1 MNQITKTL
9 LLTALAAGFSSQA
22 AARDVHHRWCAEEA
36 PVEQPVVEDPIVK
49 SERINLS
56 ADALFRFNQSD
67 AADMLPEG
75 KATLDRLA
83 ENLVSRQ
90 AHIDSITLTGHTDRL
105 GSEQY
110 NYNLGLRRAQTV
122 KDYLQSKGVQA
133 PISVASAGES
143 QPVTTTCTGTRAT
156 AALKACLQP
165 DRRVTVDISGT
176 AAQE

>member
-90 AHIDSITLTGHTDRL
+90 AHIDSIALTGHTDRL

-110 NYNLGLRRAQTV
+110 NYNLGLRRSQTV
-122 KDYLQSKGVQA
+122 KDDLQGKGVQA

-143 QPVTTTCTGTRAT
+143 QPVTTACTGIRAT
-156 AALKACLQP
+156 EALKACLQP

>member
-36 PVEQPVVEDPIVK
+36 PVAQPVVAEPQV
-49 SERINLS
+49 ERINLS

-90 AHIDSITLTGHTDRL
+90 AHIDGIALTGHTDRL

-110 NYNLGLRRAQTV
+110 NYNLGLQRAQTV
-122 KDYLQSKGVQA
+122 KNYLQGKGVQA

-143 QPVTTTCTGTRAT
+143 QPVTTACTGTRAT

-176 AAQE
+176 AAQ

>member
-9 LLTALAAGFSSQA
+9 LLTALATGLSSQA

-36 PVEQPVVEDPIVK
+36 PVAQPVVAEPQV
-49 SERINLS
+49 ERINLS
-56 ADALFRFNQSD
+56 ADALFQFNQSD

-90 AHIDSITLTGHTDRL
+90 AHIDGIALTGHTDRL

-110 NYNLGLRRAQTV
+110 NYNLGLQRAQTV
-122 KDYLQSKGVQA
+122 KNYLQGKGVQA

-143 QPVTTTCTGTRAT
+143 QPVTTACTGTRAT

-176 AAQE
+176 AAQ

>member
-9 LLTALAAGFSSQA
+9 LLTALAAGLSSQA

-36 PVEQPVVEDPIVK
+36 PVAQPVVAEPQV
-49 SERINLS
+49 ERINLS

-83 ENLVSRQ
+83 ENLVSCQ
-90 AHIDSITLTGHTDRL
+90 AHIDGIALTGHTDRL

-110 NYNLGLRRAQTV
+110 NYNLGLQRAQTV
-122 KDYLQSKGVQA
+122 KTYLQGKGVQA

-143 QPVTTTCTGTRAT
+143 QPVTTACTGTRAT

-176 AAQE
+176 AAQ

>member
-9 LLTALAAGFSSQA
+9 LLTALAAGLSSQA

-36 PVEQPVVEDPIVK
+36 PVAQPVVAEPQV
-49 SERINLS
+49 ERINLS

-90 AHIDSITLTGHTDRL
+90 AHIDGIALTGHTDRL

-110 NYNLGLRRAQTV
+110 NSNLGLQRAQTV
-122 KDYLQSKGVQA
+122 KNYLQGKDVQA

-143 QPVTTTCTGTRAT
+143 QPVTTACTGTRAT

-176 AAQE
+176 AAQ

>member
-1 MNQITKTL
+1 
-9 LLTALAAGFSSQA
+9 
-22 AARDVHHRWCAEEA
+22 
-36 PVEQPVVEDPIVK
+36 
-49 SERINLS
+49 
-56 ADALFRFNQSD
+56 
-67 AADMLPEG
+67 MLPEG

-90 AHIDSITLTGHTDRL
+90 AHIDSIALTGHTDRL

-110 NYNLGLRRAQTV
+110 NYNLGLQRAQTV
-122 KDYLQSKGVQA
+122 KNYLQGKGVQA

-143 QPVTTTCTGTRAT
+143 QPVTTACTRAT

-176 AAQE
+176 AAQ

>member
-9 LLTALAAGFSSQA
+9 LLTALAAGLSSQA

-36 PVEQPVVEDPIVK
+36 PVAQPVVAEPQV
-49 SERINLS
+49 ERINLS

-90 AHIDSITLTGHTDRL
+90 AHIDGIALTGHTDRL

-110 NYNLGLRRAQTV
+110 NSNLGLQRAQTV
-122 KDYLQSKGVQA
+122 KNYLQGKGVQA

-143 QPVTTTCTGTRAT
+143 QPVTTACTGTRAT

-176 AAQE
+176 AAQ

>member
-9 LLTALAAGFSSQA
+9 LLTALAAGLSSQA

-36 PVEQPVVEDPIVK
+36 PVAQPVVAEPQV
-49 SERINLS
+49 ERINLS
-56 ADALFRFNQSD
+56 ADALLRFNQSD

-83 ENLVSRQ
+83 ENLVSCQ
-90 AHIDSITLTGHTDRL
+90 AHIDGIALTGHTDRL

-122 KDYLQSKGVQA
+122 KDYLQGKGVQA
-133 PISVASAGES
+133 PTSVASAGES
-143 QPVTTTCTGTRAT
+143 QPVTTACTGTRAT

-176 AAQE
+176 AAQ

>member
-9 LLTALAAGFSSQA
+9 LLTALAAGLSIQA

-36 PVEQPVVEDPIVK
+36 PVAQPVVAEPQV
-49 SERINLS
+49 ERINLS

-90 AHIDSITLTGHTDRL
+90 AHIDGIALTGHTDRL

-110 NYNLGLRRAQTV
+110 NSNLGLQRAQTV
-122 KDYLQSKGVQA
+122 KNYLQGKGVQA

-143 QPVTTTCTGTRAT
+143 QPVTTACTRAT
-156 AALKACLQP
+156 AALKVCLQP

-176 AAQE
+176 AAQ

>member
-9 LLTALAAGFSSQA
+9 LLTALAAGLSSQA

-36 PVEQPVVEDPIVK
+36 PVAQPVVAEPQV
-49 SERINLS
+49 ERINLS

-83 ENLVSRQ
+83 ESLVSRQ
-90 AHIDSITLTGHTDRL
+90 AHIDSIALTGHTDRL

-110 NYNLGLRRAQTV
+110 NYNLGLQRAQTV
-122 KDYLQSKGVQA
+122 KNYLQGKGVQA

-143 QPVTTTCTGTRAT
+143 QPVTTACTGTRAT

-176 AAQE
+176 AAQ

>member
-9 LLTALAAGFSSQA
+9 LLTALAAGLSSQA

-36 PVEQPVVEDPIVK
+36 PVAQPVVAEPQV
-49 SERINLS
+49 ERINLS

-67 AADMLPEG
+67 AADMLPAG

-90 AHIDSITLTGHTDRL
+90 AHIDSIALTGHTDRL

-110 NYNLGLRRAQTV
+110 NYNLGLQRAQTV
-122 KDYLQSKGVQA
+122 KNYLQGKGVQA

-143 QPVTTTCTGTRAT
+143 QPVTTACTRAT

-176 AAQE
+176 AAQ

>member
-9 LLTALAAGFSSQA
+9 LLTALAAGLSSQA

-36 PVEQPVVEDPIVK
+36 PVAQPVVAEPQV
-49 SERINLS
+49 ERINLS
-56 ADALFRFNQSD
+56 ADAPFRFNQSD

-90 AHIDSITLTGHTDRL
+90 AHIDGIALTGHTDRL

-110 NYNLGLRRAQTV
+110 NYNLGLQRAQTV
-122 KDYLQSKGVQA
+122 KNYLQGKGVQA

-143 QPVTTTCTGTRAT
+143 QPVTTACTGTRAT

-176 AAQE
+176 AAQ

>member
-9 LLTALAAGFSSQA
+9 LLTALAAGLSSQA

-36 PVEQPVVEDPIVK
+36 PVAQPVVAEPQV
-49 SERINLS
+49 ERINLS

-83 ENLVSRQ
+83 ENLVSCQ
-90 AHIDSITLTGHTDRL
+90 AHIDGIALTGHTDRL

-110 NYNLGLRRAQTV
+110 NYNLGLQRAQTV
-122 KDYLQSKGVQA
+122 KNYLQGKGVQA

-143 QPVTTTCTGTRAT
+143 QPVTTACTGTRAT

-176 AAQE
+176 AAQ

>member
-9 LLTALAAGFSSQA
+9 LLTALAAGLSSQA

-36 PVEQPVVEDPIVK
+36 PVAQPVVAEPQV
-49 SERINLS
+49 ERINLS
-56 ADALFRFNQSD
+56 ADALLRFNQSD

-83 ENLVSRQ
+83 ENLVSCQ
-90 AHIDSITLTGHTDRL
+90 AHIDGIALTGHTDRL

-110 NYNLGLRRAQTV
+110 NYNLGLQRAQTV
-122 KDYLQSKGVQA
+122 KNYLQGKGVQA

-143 QPVTTTCTGTRAT
+143 QPVTTACTGTRAT

-165 DRRVTVDISGT
+165 DRRATVDISGT
-176 AAQE
+176 AAQ

>member
-9 LLTALAAGFSSQA
+9 LLTALAAGLSSQA

-36 PVEQPVVEDPIVK
+36 PVAQPVVAEPQV
-49 SERINLS
+49 ERINLS

-90 AHIDSITLTGHTDRL
+90 AHIDSIALTGHTDRL

-122 KDYLQSKGVQA
+122 KNYLQDKGVQA

-143 QPVTTTCTGTRAT
+143 QPVTTACTGTRAT

-176 AAQE
+176 AAQ

>member
-9 LLTALAAGFSSQA
+9 LLTALAAGLSSQA

-36 PVEQPVVEDPIVK
+36 PVAQPVVAEPQV
-49 SERINLS
+49 ERINLS
-56 ADALFRFNQSD
+56 ADALFQFNQSD

-90 AHIDSITLTGHTDRL
+90 AHIDGIALTAHTDRL

-110 NYNLGLRRAQTV
+110 NYNLGLQRAQTV
-122 KDYLQSKGVQA
+122 KNYLQGKGVQA

-143 QPVTTTCTGTRAT
+143 QPVTTACTGTRAT

-176 AAQE
+176 AAQ

>member
-9 LLTALAAGFSSQA
+9 LLTALAAGLSSQA

-36 PVEQPVVEDPIVK
+36 PVAQPVVAEPQV
-49 SERINLS
+49 ERINLS
-56 ADALFRFNQSD
+56 ADALFQFNQSD

-90 AHIDSITLTGHTDRL
+90 AHIDGIALTGHTDRL

-110 NYNLGLRRAQTV
+110 NSNLGLQRAQTV
-122 KDYLQSKGVQA
+122 KNYLQGKGVQA

-143 QPVTTTCTGTRAT
+143 QPVTTACTGTRAT

-176 AAQE
+176 AAQ

>member
-9 LLTALAAGFSSQA
+9 LLTALAAGLSSQA

-36 PVEQPVVEDPIVK
+36 PVAQPVVAEPQV
-49 SERINLS
+49 ERINLS

-90 AHIDSITLTGHTDRL
+90 AHIDSIALTGYTDRL

-110 NYNLGLRRAQTV
+110 NYNLGLQRAQTV
-122 KDYLQSKGVQA
+122 KNYLQGKGVQA

-143 QPVTTTCTGTRAT
+143 QPVTTACTRAT

-176 AAQE
+176 AAQ

>member
-1 MNQITKTL
+1 M
-9 LLTALAAGFSSQA
+9 AAGLSSQA

-36 PVEQPVVEDPIVK
+36 PVAQPVVAEPQV
-49 SERINLS
+49 ERINLS
-56 ADALFRFNQSD
+56 ADALLRFNQSD

-83 ENLVSRQ
+83 ENLVSCQ
-90 AHIDSITLTGHTDRL
+90 AHIDGIALTGHTDRL

-110 NYNLGLRRAQTV
+110 NYNLGLQRAQTV
-122 KDYLQSKGVQA
+122 KNYLQGKGVQA

-143 QPVTTTCTGTRAT
+143 QPVTTACTGTRAT

-176 AAQE
+176 AAQ

>member
-9 LLTALAAGFSSQA
+9 LLTALAAGLSSQA

-36 PVEQPVVEDPIVK
+36 PVAQPVVAEPQV
-49 SERINLS
+49 ERINLS

-83 ENLVSRQ
+83 ENLVSCQ
-90 AHIDSITLTGHTDRL
+90 AHIDGIALTGHTDRL

-110 NYNLGLRRAQTV
+110 NYNLGLQRAQTV
-122 KDYLQSKGVQA
+122 KNYLQGKGVQA

-143 QPVTTTCTGTRAT
+143 QPVTTACTGTRAT
-156 AALKACLQP
+156 AALKACLHP
-165 DRRVTVDISGT
+165 T
-176 AAQE
+176 AALPWIFPAQRHNSS

>member
-9 LLTALAAGFSSQA
+9 LLTALAAGLSSQA

-36 PVEQPVVEDPIVK
+36 PVAQPVVAEPQV
-49 SERINLS
+49 ERINLS
-56 ADALFRFNQSD
+56 ADALLRFNQSD

-83 ENLVSRQ
+83 ENLVSCQ
-90 AHIDSITLTGHTDRL
+90 AHIDGIALTGHTDRL

-110 NYNLGLRRAQTV
+110 NYNLGLQRAQTV
-122 KDYLQSKGVQA
+122 KNYLQGKGVQA

-143 QPVTTTCTGTRAT
+143 QPVTTACTGTRAT

-165 DRRVTVDISGT
+165 DRCVTVDISGT
-176 AAQE
+176 AAQ

>member
-9 LLTALAAGFSSQA
+9 LLTALAAGLSSQA

-36 PVEQPVVEDPIVK
+36 PVAQPVVAEPQV
-49 SERINLS
+49 ERINLS

-90 AHIDSITLTGHTDRL
+90 AHIDSIALTGHTDRL

-122 KDYLQSKGVQA
+122 KDYLQGKGVQA

-143 QPVTTTCTGTRAT
+143 QPVTTACTRAT

-176 AAQE
+176 AAQ

>member
-1 MNQITKTL
+1 MNQITKPL
-9 LLTALAAGFSSQA
+9 LLTALAAGLSSQA

-36 PVEQPVVEDPIVK
+36 PVAQSVVAEPQV
-49 SERINLS
+49 ERINLS

-90 AHIDSITLTGHTDRL
+90 AHIDSIALTGHTDRL

-122 KDYLQSKGVQA
+122 KNYLQGKGVQA

-143 QPVTTTCTGTRAT
+143 QPVTTACTGTRAT

-176 AAQE
+176 AAQ

>member
-9 LLTALAAGFSSQA
+9 LLTALAAGLSSQA

-36 PVEQPVVEDPIVK
+36 PVAQPVVAEPQV
-49 SERINLS
+49 ERINLS

-90 AHIDSITLTGHTDRL
+90 AHIDSIALTGHTDRL

-110 NYNLGLRRAQTV
+110 NSNLGLQRAQTV
-122 KDYLQSKGVQA
+122 KNYLQGKGVQA

-143 QPVTTTCTGTRAT
+143 QPVTTACTRAT

-176 AAQE
+176 AAQ

>member
-9 LLTALAAGFSSQA
+9 LLTALAAGLSSQA

-36 PVEQPVVEDPIVK
+36 PVAQPVVAEPQV
-49 SERINLS
+49 ERINLS

-83 ENLVSRQ
+83 ENLVSCQ
-90 AHIDSITLTGHTDRL
+90 AHIDGIALTGHTDRL

-122 KDYLQSKGVQA
+122 KDYLQGKGVQA

-143 QPVTTTCTGTRAT
+143 QPVTTACTGTRAT

>member
-1 MNQITKTL
+1 MNQITQTL
-9 LLTALAAGFSSQA
+9 LLTALAAGLSSQA

-36 PVEQPVVEDPIVK
+36 PVAQPVVAEPQV
-49 SERINLS
+49 ERINLS
-56 ADALFRFNQSD
+56 ADALLRFNQSD

-83 ENLVSRQ
+83 ENLVSCQ
-90 AHIDSITLTGHTDRL
+90 AHIDGIALTGHTDRL

-110 NYNLGLRRAQTV
+110 NYNLGLQRAQTV
-122 KDYLQSKGVQA
+122 KNYLQGKGVQA

-143 QPVTTTCTGTRAT
+143 QPVTTACTRAT

-176 AAQE
+176 AAQ

>member
-9 LLTALAAGFSSQA
+9 LLTALAAGLSSQA

-36 PVEQPVVEDPIVK
+36 PVAQPVVAEPQV
-49 SERINLS
+49 ERINLS
-56 ADALFRFNQSD
+56 ADALLRFNQSD

-83 ENLVSRQ
+83 ENLVSCQ
-90 AHIDSITLTGHTDRL
+90 AHIDGIALTGHTDRL

-110 NYNLGLRRAQTV
+110 NYNLGLQRAQTV
-122 KDYLQSKGVQA
+122 KNYLQGKGVQA

-143 QPVTTTCTGTRAT
+143 QPVTTACTRAT
-156 AALKACLQP
+156 AAPKACLQP

-176 AAQE
+176 AAQ

>member
-9 LLTALAAGFSSQA
+9 LLTALAAGLSSQA

-36 PVEQPVVEDPIVK
+36 PVAQPVVAEPQV
-49 SERINLS
+49 ERINLS
-56 ADALFRFNQSD
+56 ADALFQFNQSD

-90 AHIDSITLTGHTDRL
+90 AHIDGIALTGHTDRL

-110 NYNLGLRRAQTV
+110 NSNLGLQRAQTV
-122 KDYLQSKGVQA
+122 KNYLQGKGVQA

-156 AALKACLQP
+156 TALKACLQP

-176 AAQE
+176 AAQ

>member
-9 LLTALAAGFSSQA
+9 LLTALAAGLSSQA

-36 PVEQPVVEDPIVK
+36 PVAQPVVATPQV
-49 SERINLS
+49 ERINLS

-90 AHIDSITLTGHTDRL
+90 AYIDSIALTGHTDRL

-110 NYNLGLRRAQTV
+110 NYNLGLQRTQTV
-122 KDYLQSKGVQA
+122 KDYLQGKGVQA

-143 QPVTTTCTGTRAT
+143 QPVTTACAGTRAT

-176 AAQE
+176 AAQ

>member
-9 LLTALAAGFSSQA
+9 LLTALAAGLSSQA

-36 PVEQPVVEDPIVK
+36 PVAQPVVAEPQV
-49 SERINLS
+49 ERINLS
-56 ADALFRFNQSD
+56 ADALLRFNQSD

-90 AHIDSITLTGHTDRL
+90 AHIDSIALTGHTDRL

-110 NYNLGLRRAQTV
+110 NYNLGLQRAQTV
-122 KDYLQSKGVQA
+122 KNYLQGKGV
-133 PISVASAGES
+133 
-143 QPVTTTCTGTRAT
+143 
-156 AALKACLQP
+156 
-165 DRRVTVDISGT
+165 
-176 AAQE
+176 

>member
-9 LLTALAAGFSSQA
+9 LLTALAAGLSSQA

-36 PVEQPVVEDPIVK
+36 PVAQPVVAEPQV
-49 SERINLS
+49 ERINLS
-56 ADALFRFNQSD
+56 ADALLRFNQSD

-90 AHIDSITLTGHTDRL
+90 THIDSIALTGHTDRL

-122 KDYLQSKGVQA
+122 KDYLQGKGVQA

-156 AALKACLQP
+156 TALKACLQP

>member
-9 LLTALAAGFSSQA
+9 LLTALAAGLSSQA

-36 PVEQPVVEDPIVK
+36 PIAQPVVAEPQV
-49 SERINLS
+49 ERINLS

-83 ENLVSRQ
+83 ENLVSCQ
-90 AHIDSITLTGHTDRL
+90 AHIDGIALTGHTDRL

-110 NYNLGLRRAQTV
+110 NYNLGLQRAQTV
-122 KDYLQSKGVQA
+122 KNYLQGKGVQA

-143 QPVTTTCTGTRAT
+143 QPVTTACTGTRAT

-176 AAQE
+176 AAQ

>member
-9 LLTALAAGFSSQA
+9 LLTALAAGLSSQA

-36 PVEQPVVEDPIVK
+36 PVAQPVVAEPQV
-49 SERINLS
+49 ERINLS

-90 AHIDSITLTGHTDRL
+90 AHIDSIALTGHTDRL

-122 KDYLQSKGVQA
+122 KDYLQGKGVQA

-143 QPVTTTCTGTRAT
+143 QPVTTACTGTRAT

-176 AAQE
+176 AAQ

>member
-9 LLTALAAGFSSQA
+9 LLTALAAGLSSQA

-36 PVEQPVVEDPIVK
+36 PVAQPVVAEPQV
-49 SERINLS
+49 ERINLS

-90 AHIDSITLTGHTDRL
+90 AHIDSIALTGHTDRL

-122 KDYLQSKGVQA
+122 KNYLQDKGVQA

-143 QPVTTTCTGTRAT
+143 QPVTTACTRAT

-176 AAQE
+176 AAQ

>member
-9 LLTALAAGFSSQA
+9 LLTALAAGLSSQA

-36 PVEQPVVEDPIVK
+36 PVAQPVVAEPQV
-49 SERINLS
+49 ERINLS

-90 AHIDSITLTGHTDRL
+90 AHIDSIALTGHTDRL

-122 KDYLQSKGVQA
+122 KNYLQGKGVQA

-143 QPVTTTCTGTRAT
+143 QPVTTACTGTRAT

-176 AAQE
+176 AAQ

>member
-9 LLTALAAGFSSQA
+9 LLTALATGLSSQA

-36 PVEQPVVEDPIVK
+36 PVAQPVVAEPQV
-49 SERINLS
+49 ERINLS

-90 AHIDSITLTGHTDRL
+90 AHIDSIALTGHTDRL

-110 NYNLGLRRAQTV
+110 NYNLGLQRAQTV
-122 KDYLQSKGVQA
+122 KNYLQGKGVQA

-143 QPVTTTCTGTRAT
+143 QPVTTACTRAT

-176 AAQE
+176 AAQ

>member
-9 LLTALAAGFSSQA
+9 LLTALAAGLSSQA

-36 PVEQPVVEDPIVK
+36 PVAQPVVAEPQV
-49 SERINLS
+49 ERINLS

-90 AHIDSITLTGHTDRL
+90 AHIDSIALTGHTDRL

-110 NYNLGLRRAQTV
+110 NYNLGLQRAQTV
-122 KDYLQSKGVQA
+122 KNYLQGKDVQA

-143 QPVTTTCTGTRAT
+143 QPVTTACTRAT

-176 AAQE
+176 AAQ

>member
-1 MNQITKTL
+1 MNQITKPL
-9 LLTALAAGFSSQA
+9 LLTALAAGLSSQA

-36 PVEQPVVEDPIVK
+36 PVAQPVVAEPQV
-49 SERINLS
+49 ERINLS

-90 AHIDSITLTGHTDRL
+90 AHIDSIALTGHTDRL

-110 NYNLGLRRAQTV
+110 NYNLGLQRAQTV
-122 KDYLQSKGVQA
+122 KNYLQGKGVQA

-143 QPVTTTCTGTRAT
+143 QPVTTACTRAT

-176 AAQE
+176 AAQ

>member
-9 LLTALAAGFSSQA
+9 LLTALAAGLSSQA

-36 PVEQPVVEDPIVK
+36 PVAQPVVAVPQV
-49 SERINLS
+49 ERINLS

-90 AHIDSITLTGHTDRL
+90 AHIDSIALTGHTDRL

-122 KDYLQSKGVQA
+122 KNYLQDKGVQA

-143 QPVTTTCTGTRAT
+143 QPVTTACTGTRAT

-176 AAQE
+176 AAQ